1 MWEEFK
7 KFIMRGNVIDLAIGV
22 IIGAAFSKIVT
33 SLVEDVIMPP
43 IGLLLGKVDF
53 SSLYLNLSGKD
64 YSSLAAAQKDGAA
77 TINYG
82 LFINSII
89 NFIIIAIVVFIVV
102 KQVNR
107 FKKKEEVKEPDTKEC
122 PYCLAQIPLR
132 AKKCQCCTVDL
143 VTEAEA

>member
-1 MWEEFK
+1 MWQEFK
-7 KFIMRGNVIDLAIGV
+7 TFIMRGNVIDLAVGV

-53 SSLYLNLSGKD
+53 SNLYVNLSGKG
-64 YSSLAAAQKDGAA
+64 YSSLAEAQKAGAA

-82 LFINSII
+82 LFFNSLI
-89 NFIIIAIVVFIVV
+89 NFLIIAVVIFLVV

-107 FKKKEEVKEPDTKEC
+107 FKKQEEVKEPDTKEC
-122 PYCLAQIPLR
+122 PYCLSQIPLR
-132 AKKCQCCTVDL
+132 ARKCQCCTADL
-143 VTEAEA
+143 AVETDA